1 MSHLF
6 TDQSPCLFPLSC
18 SLPYLFRH
26 SGQHWEGVYL
36 SLQKCVS
43 NYRPFRH
50 SFRWE
55 IRKWLSLCCS
65 SPLLIYLLLSV
76 CMEVWCAASLT
87 SGSSNRKI
95 WSRLNSGSEKKER
108 TNYDKHLENY
118 ECCGGGFTVH
128 IHIMQE
134 LVAGSA
140 VTEEEFLFQTQ
151 FVLCRIHRS

>member
-95 WSRLNSGSEKKER
+95 WSRLNSGSEKKREDKLWQTLRKLWMMWRRFHCSYSYNAR
-108 TNYDKHLENY
+108 TSSRFSSDWRGVPFSN
-118 ECCGGGFTVH
+118 TVC
-128 IHIMQE
+128 
-134 LVAGSA
+134 
-140 VTEEEFLFQTQ
+140 
-151 FVLCRIHRS
+151 FV